1 MRVLLRCDASFAIG
15 FGHLFRSLALAREFV
30 DRGCEVGFAVAE
42 GAQAVAIIEREG
54 HPVVPAAAG
63 LQQIDR
69 GEVDALVL
77 DLREAAPRTA
87 IDAFRARGGLVA
99 VIDDPTDGRLSADLA
114 FYPPVPQVETF
125 DWRGFTGVRLVGA
138 EWVVLRRAFSEEPVR
153 VAHDRTGVVITM
165 GGSDPDGMTFT
176 AIESVAAMTGTFDL
190 TVVTGPGFRDRDR
203 LEARLKE
210 LERHALVADQPSD
223 MRAIMLRADL
233 AIASFGVTAYEL
245 AATATAA
252 VYLCAT
258 ADHARSAS
266 VFDARGAAVSLGVYR
281 GDEAPRLAAT
291 ASAMLADADR
301 RIAMGRAGRSL
312 VDGRGAARVADRI
325 VAELRR
331 RRPLAHA

>member
-1 MRVLLRCDASFAIG
+1 MRVLLRCDASPAIG

-42 GAQAVAIIEREG
+42 GPQAVALIERDG
-54 HPVVPAAAG
+54 HPVVAAAVG
-63 LQQIDR
+63 LQRIDR
-69 GEVDALVL
+69 GDVDALVL
-77 DLREAAPRTA
+77 DVRDASPRPA

-114 FYPPVPQVETF
+114 FYPPVPQIEAL

-153 VAHDRTGVVITM
+153 VARDRLAVVITM
-165 GGSDPDGMTFT
+165 GGSDPAGMTFT
-176 AIESVAAMTGTFDL
+176 AVEGVSAMTGTFDV
-190 TVVTGPGFRDRDR
+190 TVVTGPGFGDRDR
-203 LEARLKE
+203 LEARLAE
-210 LERHALVADQPSD
+210 LERHAVVADQPSD

-245 AATATAA
+245 AATATPA
-252 VYLCAT
+252 VYLCLT
-258 ADHARSAS
+258 PDHARSAS
-266 VFDARGAAVSLGVYR
+266 LFDARGAGVSLGVYR

-291 ASAMLADADR
+291 ASALLADTER
-301 RIAMGRAGRSL
+301 RIVMGRAGRFL

-325 VAELRR
+325 VAELYR